1 MKLRRQKLSV
11 VMQLRCIPLHA
22 KDPDLYLYIA
32 EIGDDPDM
40 DVINEIA
47 TNESYVFRAADYE
60 SVQDLTVQIA
70 ERICFVGKSRDYI
83 TMMAVIIIVTF
94 AVISK

>member
-1 MKLRRQKLSV
+1 MV
-11 VMQLRCIPLHA
+11 AMQLQYIPLRA
-22 KDPDLYLYIA
+22 KDRDLYVYVT
-32 EIGDDPDM
+32 EIGDETDI

-70 ERICFVGKSRDYI
+70 ERICFVGK
-83 TMMAVIIIVTF
+83 
-94 AVISK
+94 